1 MILTPYVPQVASL
14 HEATYVYLS
23 VERAVLGELSNRVV
37 SWAEENLGPLWH
49 KAFVENPI
57 NYAVKDWKAPGDP
70 FFILKAFTKIPHT
83 PILKALGP
91 DKNYV
96 DHSADIFH
104 ARNLWAHYSQNEQMS
119 AIKED
124 IFGLVRFA
132 EEAGFDIATPAKEA
146 LTELVK
152 LTAAAASLKPVPE
165 KPVVEKPTTS
175 IPAVL
180 TPPQRPR
187 IGSPWVAEL
196 PAGELELNSKQQD
209 VLDPHTG
216 VSVKDRWPSQELAL
230 AAIERWLALKPT
242 TPRLRFDAADGATIG
257 FIEGYPFLF
266 GYIGEEPE
274 TPPEQFRGF
283 LGNITYVLQGKELK
297 SQASG
302 VSLAIEAQEMH
313 TLLAKLAERG
323 LGDGEA
329 FRVSNYNDLVH
340 LSDEGPVRVAT
351 LSAAD

>member
-1 MILTPYVPQVASL
+1 MILSPYVPEAASL

-23 VERAVLGELSNRVV
+23 VERAVLGELSDRVV
-37 SWAEENLGPLWH
+37 SWAENNLGRLWH
-49 KAFVENPI
+49 KAFVDNPI

-70 FFILKAFTKIPHT
+70 FFILKAFAKIPHT
-83 PILKALGP
+83 PLLKALGP

-132 EEAGFDIATPAKEA
+132 EEAGFDTAKPAEES

-152 LTAAAASLKPVPE
+152 LTAAAAALKPVPG
-165 KPVVEKPTTS
+165 KPVVEKPATAT
-175 IPAVL
+175 PAAM
-180 TPPQRPR
+180 TPPLRPR
-187 IGSPWVAEL
+187 IGSPWMAEL
-196 PAGELELNSKQQD
+196 PSGELELNTKQRD

-216 VSVKDRWPSQELAL
+216 VSVKDRWPSQDLAS
-230 AAIERWLALKPT
+230 AAIGRWLALKPT
-242 TPRLRFDAADGATIG
+242 TPRLRFDETDGATIG

-266 GYIGEEPE
+266 GYVGEEPE

-283 LGNITYVLQGKELK
+283 LGNTTYVLRGKELK
-297 SQASG
+297 SQGSRSA
-302 VSLAIEAQEMH
+302 LAIEAEEIAR
-313 TLLAKLAERG
+313 LLANLVKRG

-329 FRVSNYNDLVH
+329 FRLSNYNDLVH
-340 LSDEGPVRVAT
+340 LSDQGPVRVAT
-351 LSAAD
+351 LSGPH

>member
-1 MILTPYVPQVASL
+1 MILSPYIPQVASL

-37 SWAEENLGPLWH
+37 SWAENNLGPLWH
-49 KAFVENPI
+49 RPFVDNPI
-57 NYAVKDWKAPGDP
+57 NYSVKDWKSPGDP
-70 FFILKAFTKIPHT
+70 FFILKAFAKIPHT
-83 PILKALGP
+83 PLLKALGP

-96 DHSADIFH
+96 EHSADIFH

-132 EEAGFDIATPAKEA
+132 EEAGFDTAKPAKEA

-152 LTAAAASLKPVPE
+152 LTSAAAALTPVPGKPVAV
-165 KPVVEKPTTS
+165 KPATAT
-175 IPAVL
+175 PAE

-187 IGSPWVAEL
+187 IGSPWTAEL
-196 PAGELELNSKQQD
+196 PSGELELNSKQQD
-209 VLDPHTG
+209 VLDPHSG
-216 VSVKDRWPSQELAL
+216 VSVKDRWPSQELAS
-230 AAIERWLALKPT
+230 AAIGRWLALKPT
-242 TPRLRFDAADGATIG
+242 TPRLRFDETDGATIG

-266 GYIGEEPE
+266 GYVGEEPE

-283 LGNITYVLQGKELK
+283 LGNTTYLLQGKELK
-297 SQASG
+297 SQGSG
-302 VSLAIEAQEMH
+302 SALAIEAAEIAA
-313 TLLAKLAERG
+313 LLANLAERG
-323 LGDGEA
+323 LSDGEA

-351 LSAAD
+351 LSGPN